1 MSYHHP
7 QTEKIEL
14 TADEFKKLEAE
25 IQGSNLNTKTK
36 EMVIKSFHFMI
47 WLQGSLEHAKLSI
60 KKLQKLF
67 GVIPHIRKKHRKN
80 KGDEDNKSSTD
91 EGEKD
96 DEGSTGTA
104 SNDIAVNADAASN
117 SAVISKKRSG
127 RIPRS
132 KYKNIKEISIS
143 HRDLKPGDLCPTLC
157 GGKLYRLKPSAI
169 FKIDGASFAC
179 PINYS
184 IERLRCALCGDIQK
198 PDHDISKVKYTNR
211 FISQLI
217 IHKYYLA
224 LPMYRIDQYQ
234 RIIGVPLPDS
244 TQWRLFNSSYH
255 KLLPAF
261 TELERHAASSSLFH
275 YDDTRVRILSVIKDN
290 KLNPDK
296 KRTGQYTTVV
306 IANSKQGP
314 ITLFY
319 SSISHAGENMRA
331 LLARRPEGLGSF
343 TTMCD
348 ALGDNTLDIKGLIES
363 NRLAHALVK
372 FIDLESISP
381 YDLSRPINDLTKVFE
396 NDEKT
401 QGMTD
406 HYRLKYHQNHSK
418 PILDKLKKWM
428 QEQLDHNIVEPGG
441 HFGKVLKYCLK
452 HWHKL
457 TRFLIVAGC
466 PISNNKAERMLKMI
480 IRLRK
485 SSMFHKTEYGAKV
498 CATLLSLIQTAIDHD
513 LNPLDYLNDL
523 LQNADLI
530 VKEPSRWMPWSI
542 RSTLK
547 KMKEAA

>member
-1 MSYHHP
+1 
-7 QTEKIEL
+7 L
-14 TADEFKKLEAE
+14 
-25 IQGSNLNTKTK
+25 
-36 EMVIKSFHFMI
+36 
-47 WLQGSLEHAKLSI
+47 
-60 KKLQKLF
+60 
-67 GVIPHIRKKHRKN
+67 
-80 KGDEDNKSSTD
+80 
-91 EGEKD
+91 
-96 DEGSTGTA
+96 
-104 SNDIAVNADAASN
+104 
-117 SAVISKKRSG
+117 
-127 RIPRS
+127 
-132 KYKNIKEISIS
+132 
-143 HRDLKPGDLCPTLC
+143 
-157 GGKLYRLKPSAI
+157 
-169 FKIDGASFAC
+169 KIDGASFAC

-184 IERLRCALCGDIQK
+184 IERLRCALCGEIQK

-224 LPMYRIDQYQ
+224 LPMYRLDNYQ

-244 TQWRLFNSSYH
+244 TQWRLFDSSYH

-261 TELERHAASSSLFH
+261 KELERHAATSSLFH
-275 YDDTRVRILSVIKDN
+275 YDDTRARILSVIKDN

-319 SSISHAGENMRA
+319 SSISHAGENMQA

-348 ALGDNTLDIKGLIES
+348 ALGANTLDFKGLIES
-363 NRLAHALVK
+363 NCLAHPLVK

-401 QGMTD
+401 QGMSD
-406 HYRLKYHQNHSK
+406 YDRLKYHQKHSK

-428 QEQLDHNIVEPGG
+428 QEQLDLNIVEPGG

-457 TRFLIVAGC
+457 TRFLTVAGC
-466 PISNNKAERMLKMI
+466 PVSNNQAERVLKII

-485 SSMFHKTEYGAKV
+485 SSMFHKTEHGAKV
-498 CATLLSLIQTAIDHD
+498 CATLLSLIQTAIDHK
-513 LNPLDYLNDL
+513 LNPVDYLNDL
-523 LQNADLI
+523 LQNADLVI
-530 VKEPSRWMPWSI
+530 KEPSRWMPWSI
-542 RSTLK
+542 QSTLE